1 MKEANFLKLDYT
13 LQKFIGIPLM
23 IFTPFLYGLLLLLPF
38 GIWQV
43 ISSLTMVFAYKDRKR
58 VPHLVFT
65 VVYTA
70 IFLIFME
77 ASWVPFPLG
86 FSYLILLPACIGIW
100 YFVLTKKDYQQKNS
114 KKAKEEAEYV

>member
-1 MKEANFLKLDYT
+1 MKEASFLKLDYT
-13 LQKFIGIPLM
+13 IQLFIGIPLL
-23 IFTPFLYGLLLLLPF
+23 IFTPFVYGLMLLFPF

-65 VVYTA
+65 AVWFML
-70 IFLIFME
+70 FLIFKD

-100 YFVLTKKDYQQKNS
+100 YFVLTKNDYKLKNC